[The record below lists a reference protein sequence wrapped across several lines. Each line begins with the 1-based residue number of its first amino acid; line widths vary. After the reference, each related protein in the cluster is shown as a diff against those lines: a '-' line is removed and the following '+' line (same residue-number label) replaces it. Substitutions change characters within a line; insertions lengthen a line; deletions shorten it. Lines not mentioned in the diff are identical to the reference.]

1 MGKFLC
7 CLLFLLVSMQ
17 VQSVA
22 QSEPHWTLNDVVSE
36 ATLGKTQKY
45 VEFKIGSPA
54 EREFID
60 HGITYSQY
68 EIGKCRADLK
78 SKKGEVVS
86 VSMYVS
92 ADCDLDVS
100 KRFGVPGAKLSQT
113 TFENWTHV
121 QPQSIRFIDPIM
133 DHCNSCGELPG
144 MARAIFPSAHVT
156 AWTATVLTGGSY
168 TDEGF
173 SKGLDVWKEK
183 LHQAGI
189 DGQQLYDKHFKLPKN
204 VCPQEEFDDLALRSI
219 GKGRV
224 TGIELR
230 QDTPGPFT
238 CE

>member
-1 MGKFLC
+1 
-7 CLLFLLVSMQ
+7 MQ

-22 QSEPHWTLNDVVSE
+22 QSEPHWTLDDVVSE

-54 EREFID
+54 MREFTD

-68 EIGKCRADLK
+68 EIGKCTAHVK
-78 SKKGEVVS
+78 YKKGEVVS
-86 VSMYVS
+86 VSMDVS

-100 KRFGVPGAKLSQT
+100 KRFRVPGAKLSQT

-121 QPQSIRFIDPIM
+121 QPQSIRFVDPIM

-144 MARAIFPSAHVT
+144 LARAIFPSAHVT
-156 AWTATVLTGGSY
+156 AWVATVLWGGDY
-168 TDEGF
+168 ADEGF
-173 SKGLDVWKEK
+173 DKGLDAWKAK

-189 DGQQLYDKHFKLPKN
+189 DGQQLYDKHFKLSPGS
-204 VCPQEEFDDLALRSI
+204 CPQEEFDDLALRSM

-224 TGIELR
+224 HGIEFR
-230 QDTPGPFT
+230 QDSAGPFT